1 MSAFYLK
8 SGENMKKKI
17 TIKGKWIVS
26 AMING
31 NSLMAYQ
38 HKKTTEAAHVT

>member
-17 TIKGKWIVS
+17 TITGTCIVS
-26 AMING
+26 AMIIVNVKPC
-31 NSLMAYQ
+31 A
-38 HKKTTEAAHVT
+38 